1 MSRAATTS
9 ASMAVAVGTPV
20 TPKCLLEMMLVITAE
35 AQILL
40 AGDEAVE
47 LRKQERS
54 SEVSAM
60 VAACSIRTAWVVRCA
75 GSEDLAS
82 A

>member
-40 AGDEAVE
+40 AGDEPVE
-47 LRKQERS
+47 LQKQERS
-54 SEVSAM
+54 SEVGAM
-60 VAACSIRTAWVVRCA
+60 LAACSIRTICFVRCA
-75 GSEDLAS
+75 GSEDRAS

>member
-9 ASMAVAVGTPV
+9 ALMAVAVGTPV
-20 TPKCLLEMMLVITAE
+20 TSKCSLEMMLVITAE
-35 AQILL
+35 AQMLL
-40 AGDEAVE
+40 VGDEAVE

-54 SEVSAM
+54 SEASA
-60 VAACSIRTAWVVRCA
+60 VLAVCSIRTICFVRCA
-75 GSEDLAS
+75 GTEDRAS